1 MSKGETVFLVYQ
13 KDFSE
18 NGKDRYFIYKNGA
31 FSEVDSFFVVALECF
46 VVTHDFWLIAT
57 SLYKKHQRLPRKVID
72 VVLLAKIVAGVK
84 SIEGDV
90 QPWDITKTISPLFN
104 DKSDF
109 DRYLDVY
116 YRRSALNI
124 GVLMLFSHKMSGY
137 FDNLSD
143 LATSI
148 GEIERFYNLEVPVFN
163 ILTEAACK
171 GFKVSNDII
180 RKHKDDIEL
189 SFYRELKSFAEKH
202 GVMYELPNEGM
213 IREKLL
219 ELGYNVGDY
228 SLEFLIDFLPSKNGY
243 SDDLRSLQK
252 TNKSYRVFN
261 SISRCSNRLYPIVES
276 HWTSTSRIYYKS
288 PSLQNIS
295 KKYRDI
301 FVPDLGKSLCYID
314 YDQFEVGVM
323 ADLSGDPKMKSIY
336 QDSDAYK
343 DLAELVF
350 GDEGMRKKAK
360 IIFLSYTYGM
370 SMENILSSVKE
381 VGGSQKNA
389 AQYFSEFN
397 VFENWKSKIHREFF
411 DKNRVGTIEGN
422 YLNRTLSGE
431 LTEKEK
437 RSSVNHVVQGTATF
451 IFKNA
456 LLELSN
462 EIGVE
467 ILIPMHDAVLFQH
480 TSQFKPNRAKQI
492 FESVMTKLL
501 SNVSGKASIEKFFIK
516 C

>member
-1 MSKGETVFLVYQ
+1 MSKGEIVFLLYQ

-18 NGKDRYFIYKNGA
+18 NGKDRYFIYEGGM
-31 FSEVDSFFVVALECF
+31 FSEVDSHYVVTLGCF

-72 VVLLAKIVAGVK
+72 VVLFAKIVAGVK
-84 SIEGDV
+84 SVEGDV
-90 QPWDITKTISPLFN
+90 QPWDISKTISPLFN

-109 DRYLDVY
+109 DRYLDIY
-116 YRRSALNI
+116 YRRSELDFD
-124 GVLMLFSHKMSGY
+124 VLMLFSHKLSEY
-137 FDNLSD
+137 FDNLSS
-143 LATSI
+143 LAATN
-148 GEIERFYNLEVPVFN
+148 GEIKRFYDLEVPLFN
-163 ILTEAACK
+163 ILNAAACK
-171 GFKVSNDII
+171 GFKVSNYIL
-180 RKHKDDIEL
+180 RKYKDNIEL
-189 SFYRELKSFAEKH
+189 DFYRELKNFAEKH
-202 GVMYELPNEGM
+202 SVMYELPNEGM

-219 ELGYNVGDY
+219 ELGYDVSDY
-228 SLEFLIDFLPSKNGY
+228 SLDFLIDFLPSKQGY

-261 SISRCSNRLYPIVES
+261 SISRGSNRINPIVES

-288 PSLQNIS
+288 PSVQNIS
-295 KKYRDI
+295 KKYRNI

-336 QDSDAYK
+336 QNSDAYK

-360 IIFLSYTYGM
+360 IMFLSYTYGM
-370 SMENILSSVKE
+370 SMDNILSSVKE

-389 AQYFSEFN
+389 GQYFSEFN
-397 VFENWKSKIHREFF
+397 VFEDWKSKIHSEFF
-411 DKNRVGTIEGN
+411 HKNRVGTIEGN

-437 RSSVNHVVQGTATF
+437 RSSVNHVVQGTATY

-456 LLELSN
+456 LLELSK
-462 EIGVE
+462 ESGVE

-480 TSQFKPNRAKQI
+480 TSQFKPVRAKQI

-501 SNVSGKASIEKFFIK
+501 SNVSGKASIEDFFIK